1 MNEESNS
8 IQRRQRRSNEE
19 ILNLVREAKR
29 LVESGRTITS
39 ACEQVDIKY
48 RTYINNQSRV
58 RTNKHLYGNKFAQ
71 AVEQQRNE
79 YSGLKNAY
87 DNQKEITNLKKENVR
102 LKSIIADLLLK
113 QTEV

>member
-19 ILNLVREAKR
+19 ILNLVRDAKR
-29 LVESGRTITS
+29 LVEAGRTITS

-48 RTYINNQSRV
+48 KTYVTNQGRV

-71 AVEQQRNE
+71 AVDTSRGEIE
-79 YSGLKNAY
+79 LKTTYA
-87 DNQKEITNLKKENVR
+87 NQKEVTNLKDENLR

-113 QTEV
+113 QVKV